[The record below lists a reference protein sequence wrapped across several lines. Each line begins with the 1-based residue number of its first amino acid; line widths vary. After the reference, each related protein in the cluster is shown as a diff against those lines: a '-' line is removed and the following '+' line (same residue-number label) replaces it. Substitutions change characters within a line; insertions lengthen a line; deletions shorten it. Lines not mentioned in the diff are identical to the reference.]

1 MTLLGVPRLDRRGKM
16 GMGNGRCKEVKK
28 CVYDSLEARYKGVMG
43 GDERWGWLLVSVC
56 VMFFFCCCLVCLWR
70 VRGLKPGV

>member
-28 CVYDSLEARYKGVMG
+28 CVYDSFG
-43 GDERWGWLLVSVC
+43 GEV
-56 VMFFFCCCLVCLWR
+56 
-70 VRGLKPGV
+70 